1 MVRGRPLDGRPKREI
16 NSKLNASGDGVGGAS
31 EVSGHHAVS
40 AEYGDE
46 QIPLKGVIT
55 KVLHH
60 APPSSLDALK
70 GQRLLPDRQDPFVD
84 RLRRTEV
91 RTAKIVGDITTCLR

>member
-1 MVRGRPLDGRPKREI
+1 MTRP
-16 NSKLNASGDGVGGAS
+16 ASVTILCVTGGAREENS
-31 EVSGHHAVS
+31 SKADGEANR
-40 AEYGDE
+40 
-46 QIPLKGVIT
+46 Q
-55 KVLHH
+55 
-60 APPSSLDALK
+60 PPSSPDALK